1 MINLYN
7 MDCME
12 AMKAMPDKAY
22 DLAICYPPYKLGMDG
37 GKSIGLRKCWPI
49 SYAKEKYIK
58 KNWDN
63 EIPPPEYFIDL
74 RSCRSNLGKERE
86 RE

>member
-22 DLAICYPPYKLGMDG
+22 ELAIVLDYYLV
-37 GKSIGLRKCWPI
+37 SIYTMCIWKR
-49 SYAKEKYIK
+49 
-58 KNWDN
+58 
-63 EIPPPEYFIDL
+63 
-74 RSCRSNLGKERE
+74 
-86 RE
+86 